1 MSEDIVCDVAIVGG
15 GPAGLAAAA
24 ELRRLGAGRIVV
36 LERTSAAGGMPLT
49 CVHSPFGLR
58 EYGKLMRGAAYARE
72 LVERADREGV
82 EIRTGTAVFA
92 LHPGGVLAAGDAE
105 APFTV
110 TARRVLLATGAREAP
125 RSARLVSGARPLGIF
140 TTGALQNF
148 IHAEKR
154 LPFRAPLVVGSELVS
169 FSALITCRQAGIR
182 PVAMIEAGQRTTARW
197 PAGLL
202 PRLLGVPLLLDARIT
217 KIAGGPRVTGVEIE
231 HAFHRRSLDCDGILF
246 TGKFTP
252 EASLARL
259 GPLAVDPHSGGPI
272 IDQFGRCS
280 DPAYYAAGNML
291 HPIETAGFC
300 WREAVATARRI
311 YDDLA
316 GLLPPAA
323 GAIPIEIEAPLSYA
337 VPQLVVPAPAGE
349 TRAIQLR
356 VSEAARGRLCLRA
369 GDRLLWSRRLSALP
383 ERRILVPLPGESQIA
398 DARRLRLTLEPAGG
412 GKP

>member
-24 ELRRLGAGRIVV
+24 ELRRLGAGRVVV
-36 LERTSAAGGMPLT
+36 LERAAAAGGMPRT
-49 CVHSPFGLR
+49 CAHSPFGLR
-58 EYGKLMRGAAYARE
+58 EYGKPMAGPAYARE

-82 EIRTGTAVFA
+82 EIRTGTSVFA

-105 APFTV
+105 SPFTV

-148 IHAEKR
+148 IHVEKR

-169 FSALITCRQAGIR
+169 FSALITCRMAGIR
-182 PVAMIEAGQRTTARW
+182 PVAMIEAAARTTARW

-202 PRLLGVPLLLDARIT
+202 PRLLGVPLLLDARLT
-217 KIAGGPRVTGVEIE
+217 KIEGGPRVTSVEID
-231 HAFHRRSLDCDGILF
+231 HGDRRRSLDCDGILF
-246 TGKFTP
+246 TGRFTP
-252 EASLARL
+252 ESSLARL
-259 GPLAVDPHSGGPI
+259 GHLAVDPNSGGPE

-280 DPAYYAAGNML
+280 DPAYYAAGNLL

-311 YDDLA
+311 AEDLT
-316 GLLPPAA
+316 GVLPQRAA
-323 GAIPIEIEAPLSYA
+323 AVPVDIQAPLAYA
-337 VPQLVVPAPAGE
+337 VPQRVVPAPASD

-356 VSEAARGRLCLRA
+356 VTEPVRGRISLYA
-369 GDRLLWSRRLSALP
+369 DGRLLWSRTLSVLP
-383 ERRILVPLPGESQIA
+383 ERRILVPLPDR
-398 DARRLRLTLEPAGG
+398 DAIGSAGRLSITIQSAGATRS
-412 GKP
+412 

>member
-24 ELRRLGAGRIVV
+24 ELRRLGAGRVV
-36 LERTSAAGGMPLT
+36 LLEREAVAGGMPRT
-49 CVHSPFGLR
+49 CTHSPFGLR
-58 EYGKLMRGAAYARE
+58 EYGKLLIGPAYAKE

-82 EIRTGTAVFA
+82 EIRTGTSVFA

-105 APFTV
+105 SPFTV

-125 RSARLVSGARPLGIF
+125 RSARLVSGARPLGVF

-148 IHAEKR
+148 IHVEKR

-169 FSALITCRQAGIR
+169 FSALITCRMAGIR
-182 PVAMIEAGQRTTARW
+182 PVAMIEAAARTTARW

-217 KIAGGPRVTGVEIE
+217 KIEGGPRVMSVEID
-231 HAFHRRSLDCDGILF
+231 HGDRRRSLDCDGILF
-246 TGKFTP
+246 TGRFTP
-252 EASLARL
+252 ESSLARL
-259 GPLAVDPHSGGPI
+259 GHLAVDPNSGGPDV
-272 IDQFGRCS
+272 DQFGRCS
-280 DPAYYAAGNML
+280 DPAYYAAGNLL

-311 YDDLA
+311 AEDLA
-316 GLLPPAA
+316 GALPQETAVPLD
-323 GAIPIEIEAPLSYA
+323 IQAPLAYA
-337 VPQLVVPAPAGE
+337 VPQRVVPAPASD

-356 VSEAARGRLCLRA
+356 VTEAVRGRISLHA
-369 GDRLLWSRRLSALP
+369 DGRLLWSRTLSALP
-383 ERRILVPLPGESQIA
+383 ERRILVPLPDR
-398 DARRLRLTLEPAGG
+398 DAIGSAGRLSITIQSAGATRS
-412 GKP
+412 